1 MSPPFNSFPYG
12 ADSRYTIQTI
22 LRSQAV
28 PAFLGP
34 MQFTSIRGL
43 GEYRV
48 YFESVFKQALMV
60 HCELKL
66 TGGKLGSQVIE
77 AFKVTTIEDLL

>member
-1 MSPPFNSFPYG
+1 
-12 ADSRYTIQTI
+12 
-22 LRSQAV
+22 
-28 PAFLGP
+28 

-48 YFESVFKQALMV
+48 YFESVSKQALMV